1 MIQILK
7 EANAIKKKKGGR
19 NNKVSIENQIMM
31 TLEYRLNILLFL
43 KLDIDVLIK
52 HSDFV
57 LSGSNLL

>member
-31 TLEYRLNILLFL
+31 TLEYGLNFLLFL
-43 KLDIDVLIK
+43 KLDIFTK
-52 HSDFV
+52 
-57 LSGSNLL
+57 